1 MSGAGRELTPQ
12 EVLADLL
19 GSGDFPAE
27 VIDPE
32 AAAEIIL
39 RRLEERWLHDC
50 ADHAGG
56 PVMMPRHRR
65 AGRRDGRVNGT
76 SAALRDGVESIWR
89 DCHRRGSVL
98 GAASQGARPDRCA
111 PEQRAPAPTGA
122 SLARCRAS

>member
-39 RRLEERWLHDC
+39 RRLEE
-50 ADHAGG
+50 AGFTIV
-56 PVMMPRHRR
+56 PTTRE
-65 AGRRDGRVNGT
+65 GR
-76 SAALRDGVESIWR
+76 S
-89 DCHRRGSVL
+89 
-98 GAASQGARPDRCA
+98 
-111 PEQRAPAPTGA
+111 
-122 SLARCRAS
+122 